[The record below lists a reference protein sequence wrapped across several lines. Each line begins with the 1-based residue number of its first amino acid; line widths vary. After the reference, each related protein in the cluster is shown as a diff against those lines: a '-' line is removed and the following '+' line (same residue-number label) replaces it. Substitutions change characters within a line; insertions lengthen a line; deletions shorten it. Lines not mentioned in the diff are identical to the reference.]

1 MKKISTKVRRIV
13 VLATMFV
20 FMACTTV
27 FATIHYVDFMD
38 CELTVYGGNGKKRC
52 VAKTIA
58 NSSEFKYSYLDVTI
72 TYNDSS
78 EYNTSRQAEGVGVGA
93 VYYSHLDD
101 VDCFDTEHEVRNS
114 INQVGNHYHM
124 SSN

>member
-1 MKKISTKVRRIV
+1 MKKISTKVRRI
-13 VLATMFV
+13 LATMFV

-38 CELTVYGGNGKKRC
+38 CELTVYGGNGQKRC